1 MNGGQLN
8 MTLLAHL
15 LDNGHDPADYLF
27 YYEDSMLCEA
37 NKSDYEMAPEQFTP
51 EFLAVAHLD
60 QAEDEAIM
68 SDMQNGWNAAGRDFH
83 SEIEIIRKYVEEHS
97 AD

>member
-15 LDNGHDPADYLF
+15 LDNGYDPADYFF
-27 YYEDSMLCEA
+27 YYEDSMLC
-37 NKSDYEMAPEQFTP
+37 
-51 EFLAVAHLD
+51 
-60 QAEDEAIM
+60 EDEAIM

>member
-1 MNGGQLN
+1 

-37 NKSDYEMAPEQFTP
+37 DKSDYEMAPEQFAP
-51 EFLAVAHLD
+51 EFLTVAHLD
-60 QAEDEAIM
+60 
-68 SDMQNGWNAAGRDFH
+68 
-83 SEIEIIRKYVEEHS
+83 
-97 AD
+97 